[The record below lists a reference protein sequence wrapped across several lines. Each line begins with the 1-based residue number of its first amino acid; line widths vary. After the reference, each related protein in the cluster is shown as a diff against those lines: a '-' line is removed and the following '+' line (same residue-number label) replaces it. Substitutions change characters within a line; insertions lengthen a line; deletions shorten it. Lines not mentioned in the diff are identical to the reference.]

1 MILFE
6 IMLIFLKIT
15 KKYLILI
22 KIKHITLQFIYK
34 DIEVILIKVIILMHA
49 MGNIYEVIK

>member
-34 DIEVILIKVIILMHA
+34 DIELILIKVIILMHA

>member
-22 KIKHITLQFIYK
+22 KIKHIRQQFIYK

-49 MGNIYEVIK
+49 TGNIYEVIK